1 MILEVWLGIVASVG
15 LWAFVKPRSHAGT
28 YDGGDALVVRPCH
41 GAEPGLAER
50 LASGPGPRR
59 LAIATEDDPAMP
71 VARAVADAHV
81 VVTGATGPNAKAEQL
96 GVALADA
103 TAEIVV
109 IADSDVLL
117 DDLAPLLRPFSDP
130 AVAAVWAPP
139 VEVAPRTLADRASA
153 AVLDASLHAFALLGA
168 LDPGGM
174 VGKLVAI
181 RRADLEAVGGF
192 GALRRHLGEDMEL
205 ARRLR
210 AHGRS
215 LRMAD
220 TTARSFA
227 AGRTSG
233 EVIARYARWLMVIR
247 AQRPLLLLSYPLLF
261 GAALPILVCALA
273 RGAWALA
280 AATIAVRMA
289 LAAFARLRSR
299 QPRWLA
305 PEALL
310 ADVVLWA
317 ALFRALATRTVA
329 WRGRMLRVE
338 AGGLLA
344 DQGLRSRGGD
354 QGRVSQARDASASR
368 ESPLSEVR

>member
-1 MILEVWLGIVASVG
+1 MILEAWLGIVASVG
-15 LWAFVKPRSHAGT
+15 LWAFVRPRSHEGTWAGE
-28 YDGGDALVVRPCH
+28 ALVVRPCH

-50 LASGPGPRR
+50 LASGPEPRV
-59 LAIATEDDPAMP
+59 LAVATEDDAAT
-71 VARAVADAHV
+71 VIARAVANARV
-81 VVTGATGPNAKAEQL
+81 IVTGATGPNAKAEQL
-96 GVALADA
+96 GHALADA
-103 TAEIVV
+103 TAEVVV

-139 VEVAPRTLADRASA
+139 VEVAPATLADRASA
-153 AVLDASLHAFALLGA
+153 SVLDASLHAFALLGA

-210 AHGRS
+210 ANGRS

-220 TTARSFA
+220 MTARSFA
-227 AGRTSG
+227 RGRTFG
-233 EVIARYARWLMVIR
+233 AVVARYARWLMVIR

-261 GAALPILVCALA
+261 GAALPILAIAIA

-280 AATIAVRMA
+280 LATVTVR
-289 LAAFARLRSR
+289 LLVAAFARIRSR

-317 ALFRALATRTVA
+317 ALLRALATRTVA
-329 WRGRMLRVE
+329 WRGRALRVE
-338 AGGLLA
+338 TGGLLA
-344 DQGLRSRGGD
+344 DQPL
-354 QGRVSQARDASASR
+354 VSQASDASARR

>member
-1 MILEVWLGIVASVG
+1 MILEAWLGIVASVG
-15 LWAFVKPRSHAGT
+15 LWAFVKPRSHAGSFQ
-28 YDGGDALVVRPCH
+28 GEALVVRPCH

-50 LASGPGPRR
+50 LASGPSPRV
-59 LAIATEDDPAMP
+59 LAVATEDDPAMP
-71 VARAVADAHV
+71 VARAVADARV

-96 GVALADA
+96 GHALADA
-103 TAEIVV
+103 TADVIV
-109 IADSDVLL
+109 IADSDVRL
-117 DDLAPLLRPFSDP
+117 DDLAPLLRPLSDP

-139 VEVAPRTLADRASA
+139 VEVAPRTFADHASA
-153 AVLDASLHAFALLGA
+153 AVLDGSLHAFALLGA
-168 LDPGGM
+168 LDTGGM

-181 RRADLEAVGGF
+181 RRVDLEAVGGF

-210 AHGRS
+210 AHGRA
-215 LRMAD
+215 LRMARM
-220 TTARSFA
+220 TASSFA
-227 AGRTSG
+227 GGRTFG
-233 EVIARYARWLMVIR
+233 EVVARYARWLMVIR

-261 GAALPILVCALA
+261 GAALPLLALALA

-280 AATIAVRMA
+280 LATLVVRM
-289 LAAFARLRSR
+289 LIAAFARIRSGH
-299 QPRWLA
+299 PRWLA

-317 ALFRALATRTVA
+317 ALFRALGTRTVA
-329 WRGRMLRVE
+329 WRGRVLRVE

-344 DQGLRSRGGD
+344 DHGL
-354 QGRVSQARDASASR
+354 VSQASDASASR

>member
-1 MILEVWLGIVASVG
+1 MILEAWLGIVASVG
-15 LWAFVKPRSHAGT
+15 LWSFVRPRTRGGSWS
-28 YDGGDALVVRPCH
+28 GDALVVRPCH
-41 GAEPGLAER
+41 GAEPGLAIR
-50 LASGPGPRR
+50 LASGPGPRV
-59 LAIATEDDPAMP
+59 LAVATEDDAATPI
-71 VARAVADAHV
+71 ARAVADARV

-96 GVALADA
+96 GRALEGA

-109 IADSDVLL
+109 VADSDVLL

-139 VEVAPRTLADRASA
+139 VEVAPVTLADRASA
-153 AVLDASLHAFALLGA
+153 CVLDASLHSFALLGA

-181 RRADLEAVGGF
+181 RRADLDAVGGF

-210 AHGRS
+210 ANGRS

-220 TTARSFA
+220 MTARSFA
-227 AGRTSG
+227 GGRTFG
-233 EVIARYARWLMVIR
+233 AVVARYARWLVVIR

-261 GAALPILVCALA
+261 GATLPILVIALA
-273 RGAWALA
+273 RGAWMLA
-280 AATIAVRMA
+280 VATLAVR
-289 LAAFARLRSR
+289 LLIAAFARIRSG

-317 ALFRALATRTVA
+317 ALVRALATRTVA
-329 WRGRMLRVE
+329 WRGRLLRVE
-338 AGGLLA
+338 AGGLLG
-344 DQGLRSRGGD
+344 DQGL
-354 QGRVSQARDASASR
+354 VSQASDASARR